1 VAASLDIL
9 GGRSRARPSLKS
21 LHSRFSSARF
31 NQIYQIHC
39 AALAGNGFLMNT
51 ISIVTK
57 MNFKIKVKVLDCVP
71 LAKWLRLAKLDTAL
85 GDCHNCQFSG
95 EGIS

>member
-1 VAASLDIL
+1 MAASLDIL
-9 GGRSRARPSLKS
+9 RGRSRARPSLKS

-39 AALAGNGFLMNT
+39 AALAGNEFLMNT

-57 MNFKIKVKVLDCVP
+57 MNFKGKVKVLDGAP